1 MPIVGSYRKR
11 RYQPPL
17 MQSRTPIAAVDPP
30 VPVVGRDALIK
41 AIDDTLRD
49 PGRNGNGALIEVAL
63 DNLAF
68 VNASHGWAVGDRLIA
83 TVGGALRA
91 AIPAPGTVGQLRSER
106 FGILL
111 SDAQPG
117 VVDGIAEMVTELVRG
132 CRVDAGH
139 RAIGTTASVGVVP
152 FAGRSLSAEEALLEA
167 DLATRSAKSRGR
179 NCAARAD
186 ARLRESLETSLAWAE
201 QIREAVAADG
211 FTLLAQPIRRPASDS
226 VHAWELLVR
235 LRPRSG
241 ELIPPA
247 QFFPIAERFGLME
260 QIDRWVTR
268 QAIRLAQRRRQGSTR
283 LVIHVNVASK
293 SVQSGEFATFVSDE
307 IAAAGVDPASLTFEI
322 AEATAVD
329 AAPATERVGQ
339 ALRELGC
346 RLLLDNFGVGYA
358 SLVHLRELPLD
369 LVKIDGAFVRHLA
382 ASAMDQ
388 AAVDAVTRLAHASG
402 LEVVAAFVPDDVVA
416 RMLQEFGVDY
426 IQGFHVGRQVPV
438 AELP

>member
-1 MPIVGSYRKR
+1 
-11 RYQPPL
+11 
-17 MQSRTPIAAVDPP
+17 
-30 VPVVGRDALIK
+30 
-41 AIDDTLRD
+41 
-49 PGRNGNGALIEVAL
+49 
-63 DNLAF
+63 
-68 VNASHGWAVGDRLIA
+68 
-83 TVGGALRA
+83 
-91 AIPAPGTVGQLRSER
+91 
-106 FGILL
+106 
-111 SDAQPG
+111 
-117 VVDGIAEMVTELVRG
+117 
-132 CRVDAGH
+132 
-139 RAIGTTASVGVVP
+139 
-152 FAGRSLSAEEALLEA
+152 
-167 DLATRSAKSRGR
+167 
-179 NCAARAD
+179 
-186 ARLRESLETSLAWAE
+186 
-201 QIREAVAADG
+201 
-211 FTLLAQPIRRPASDS
+211 
-226 VHAWELLVR
+226 
-235 LRPRSG
+235 
-241 ELIPPA
+241 
-247 QFFPIAERFGLME
+247 ME

-268 QAIRLAQRRRQGSTR
+268 QAIVLSQRRRQGSTR

-293 SVQSGEFATFVSDE
+293 SVQSGEFASFVSDE